1 MIMTCSAAEVGL
13 WHEAKPVGFQSV
25 FAGSCA

>member
-1 MIMTCSAAEVGL
+1 MIMTCSAEVGL
-13 WHEAKPVGFQSV
+13 WHEAKPVGFQPV